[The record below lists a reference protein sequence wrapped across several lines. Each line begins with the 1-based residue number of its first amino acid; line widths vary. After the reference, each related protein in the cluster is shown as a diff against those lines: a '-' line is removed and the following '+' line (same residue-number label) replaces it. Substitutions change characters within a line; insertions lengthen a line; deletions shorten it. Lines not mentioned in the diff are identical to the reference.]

1 VKPVL
6 SSGSPPHPASS
17 PLADPLAGLRDIHLP
32 EPVSWWPPAPGWWL
46 LALLVLLI
54 SAAVIGWL
62 RWRKAQQ
69 AKAKVFSQHEM
80 IDQALLEIDRL
91 QQLTSS
97 GADVHR
103 TVTELSGLL
112 RRVAMRLDVSQG
124 GQGEQ
129 TDIAGLSGE
138 SWLAWLDGQ
147 WDSNTFSQDAGR
159 QLLDAPFQ
167 RDGEVDI
174 AALLEISRAW
184 VEAQR

>member
-1 VKPVL
+1 MKQ
-6 SSGSPPHPASS
+6 
-17 PLADPLAGLRDIHLP
+17 DPLAGLHDIHLP

-46 LALLVLLI
+46 LALLVVLI
-54 SAAVIGWL
+54 GAVVIGWL

-69 AKAKVFSQHEM
+69 AKAKVFSQYEM
-80 IDQALLEIDRL
+80 IDQALVEMDRL

-112 RRVAMRLDVSQG
+112 RRVAMHLDVSQS

-147 WDSNTFSQDAGR
+147 WDRNAFSRDAGR

-167 RDGEVDI
+167 RDGQVDI
-174 AALLEISRAW
+174 RALLKISRAW